1 MFPVLSLPLVLTILF
16 VILTTSILSMFGS
29 LPFPVSGFSGV
40 VVIRQMFLIGP
51 IALAV
56 PGALVMIASVPVLV
70 LSVP

>member
-29 LPFPVSGFSGV
+29 LPVPVSGLSGV
-40 VVIRQMFLIGP
+40 VVIRQMFLIGS